1 MGNTLRIIR
10 CGTWLGDSSYES
22 CYEPVFSPGKEIQ
35 GAVYMHVD
43 PSFSE
48 ISNKIIVIFS
58 SALSL
63 LNKCMKAYVCLV
75 LSRPSVHQ
83 RQRFFVS

>member
-10 CGTWLGDSSYES
+10 CGTWLEDSSYES
-22 CYEPVFSPGKEIQ
+22 CVSVFSPGKEIQ

-48 ISNKIIVIFS
+48 ISNKIIVIF
-58 SALSL
+58 L
-63 LNKCMKAYVCLV
+63 LHY
-75 LSRPSVHQ
+75 PY
-83 RQRFFVS
+83 